1 VSALPAFVLPGATG
15 VDLRLELAGAGARS
29 IAFLFDFIVRAAL
42 ATCWYLCAALA
53 YNLLQGG
60 SGIAAPSFTDA
71 RWFMAVLLPAGALF
85 LLYHPA
91 LEIALRGVTPG
102 KRLAGLRIVDRA
114 GGVPGFGALALRN
127 MFRVIDGLP
136 VFYGVGLAAV
146 LLTREQSRIGDLAA
160 GTLVVY
166 DRSVVRDAPPVA
178 AAALARLAALLRGE
192 AAGVDTALAVATD
205 YRRVAAAVARTRLD
219 APTSSGLQ
227 ALEASYA
234 RLHRELHAPPLRLR
248 GALQALLRDALP
260 GAVARLVPQLWAV
273 AALFVV
279 AAAAGGWLVY
289 TRPELARLFAS
300 PEMIGTVERGRL
312 WTEGLFN
319 VMPSSVL
326 SVQVLTNNIAVSLF
340 AYCAGLL
347 FGLGTFYIVG
357 LNGLMLGSIFAFTTA
372 NGLGLQLFEFVVAH
386 GLVEIA
392 CLCLSGAA
400 GAAVGGS
407 IATPGTATRR
417 EAFANAAQATL
428 PLMTAVV
435 LLLLGCGLI
444 EGYVSPDPRIPLAA
458 RVTIGG
464 GYFLFM
470 IALLRGWLFRWRRSN
485 NPNTEESR

>member
-1 VSALPAFVLPGATG
+1 LSALPAFVLPGATG
-15 VDLRLELAGAGARS
+15 VAVRLELAGVGARS

-42 ATCWYLCAALA
+42 ATCWYLGAALL
-53 YNLLQGG
+53 YNLLRGG
-60 SGIAAPSFTDA
+60 SGIAAPPVTDA

-85 LLYHPA
+85 LLYHPT

-127 MFRVIDGLP
+127 VFRVIDSLP

-146 LLTREQSRIGDLAA
+146 LLTREQSRVGDVAA

-166 DRSVVRDAPPVA
+166 DRSVVPHAPPVA

-192 AAGVDTALAVATD
+192 AASVDTALAVTTD

-219 APTSSGLQ
+219 APDSTAHE

-234 RLHRELHAPPLRLR
+234 LLHRELHAPPFRLR
-248 GALQALLRDALP
+248 GALQALLRDSLP
-260 GAVARLVPQLWAV
+260 ASVARLAPQLWAV
-273 AALFVV
+273 AALF
-279 AAAAGGWLVY
+279 AAAAVAGAWLVA

-347 FGLGTFYIVG
+347 FGLGTFYIVA

-372 NGLGLQLFEFVVAH
+372 NGLGTELFEFVVAH
-386 GLVEIA
+386 GPVEIA

-400 GAAVGGS
+400 GAAVGSS
-407 IATPGTATRR
+407 IARPGTATRR

-428 PLMTAVV
+428 PLLAAIV
-435 LLLLGCGLI
+435 LLLLGCGFI

-458 RVTIGG
+458 RVAIGG

-470 IALLRGWLFRWRRSN
+470 IALLRGWLFRRRRGE
-485 NPNTEESR
+485 NPDAEESR